1 MFINNKTS
9 LYLSCSSKPG
19 NFGATLYN
27 YFFDKYNINSIYLPR
42 SCENPKEM
50 IESVKALNC
59 LGCSVSMPLK
69 NKVIPY
75 LDELSD
81 NAKISQSVNT
91 VVNKGGFTTG
101 HNTDIFGATKVLE
114 SVKIN
119 KVIIYGS
126 GSVVDSIVVALK
138 NLKVDSISIFSR
150 NNLIASEKSK
160 LYNID
165 LLENIESISSNY
177 DLLINATP
185 AQYEGELKDLC
196 SHANMI
202 FDLVVSP
209 KDTDI
214 ISAAKDSG
222 KIYFSGIEMTK
233 YQFQKQFLIYT
244 GIKIQMKEIDYT
256 INQIFVNSNV

>member
-1 MFINNKTS
+1 MLISNKTS

-27 YFFDKYNINSIYLPR
+27 YFFEKYSINSIYLPR
-42 SCENPKEM
+42 SCDSPKEM
-50 IESVKALNC
+50 IESIKTLNC

-75 LDELSD
+75 LDDLSN

-91 VVNKGGFTTG
+91 VVNKNGFTTG
-101 HNTDIFGATKVLE
+101 HNTDIYGVTKTLESTKV
-114 SVKIN
+114 KQ
-119 KVIIYGS
+119 VIIYGS

-138 NLKVDSISIFSR
+138 SLKIYSISIISR
-150 NNLIASEKSK
+150 NPIMALEKSK
-160 LYNID
+160 FHNIKLIRD
-165 LLENIESISSNY
+165 VKSISTGY

-185 AQYEGELKDLC
+185 AKYDGDLKVVFN
-196 SHANMI
+196 HANMI

-209 KDTDI
+209 IDTEI
-214 ISAAKDSG
+214 ISAAKESG
-222 KIYFSGIEMTK
+222 KSFFTGIEMTK

-244 GIKIQMKEIDYT
+244 GIELKTKEIDYALT
-256 INQIFVNSNV
+256 NLFAK

>member
-27 YFFDKYNINSIYLPR
+27 YFFDKYDINSIYLPR
-42 SCENPKEM
+42 SCENPEEM
-50 IESVKALNC
+50 IESIKALNC

-75 LDELSD
+75 LDELSN

-91 VVNKGGFTTG
+91 IINKDGFTTG
-101 HNTDIFGATKVLE
+101 HNTDIYGATKVLE
-114 SVKIN
+114 SLKIN

-138 NLKVDSISIFSR
+138 ILKVDSISIFAR
-150 NNLIASEKSK
+150 NAIMASKKSK
-160 LYNID
+160 FHKISLV
-165 LLENIESISSNY
+165 ENIESISSNY

-185 AQYEGELKDLC
+185 SKYVGSLKDLFN
-196 SHANMI
+196 HASMI
-202 FDLVVSP
+202 FDLVVSAEES
-209 KDTDI
+209 DVIT
-214 ISAAKDSG
+214 AAKNLDKSF
-222 KIYFSGIEMTK
+222 ISGIEMTK

-244 GIKIQMKEIDYT
+244 GVEIKMEEIDYALT
-256 INQIFVNSNV
+256 RFLK